1 MCIFFFFFLWWKPE
15 LWLCRGTQPRNSNK
29 TQICTL
35 NKSVDNSLSTPTV
48 SSISELLSP
57 GDKRGGQ
64 TNLMRNNARAISLF
78 SDTLL
83 PARRARTAS
92 PAPEAWVTRQPVG
105 LHLMRGSWKV
115 SPRWKIKPLQPWFSK
130 NKNNEEHHL
139 FIFSAILIYIPPQRL
154 AGHICLPNAE
164 RWHCVIL
171 LLRRNGTRI
180 PPTPPQSGPLQKLPA
195 KLIYAVPPFRPPSV
209 TECKKPGGVSATRS
223 SKGGKSWR
231 CCAPSAFIRPWAPP
245 MNY

>member
-1 MCIFFFFFLWWKPE
+1 MCIFSLLFLWWKPE

-83 PARRARTAS
+83 PARRHGERA
-92 PAPEAWVTRQPVG
+92 QPL
-105 LHLMRGSWKV
+105 LHRKHESLGSLLDSIWCAAQGKV
-115 SPRWKIKPLQPWFSK
+115 LPRWKIKPLQPWFSK
-130 NKNNEEHHL
+130 NKNNEEHH
-139 FIFSAILIYIPPQRL
+139 FIFFLAILIYIPPQRL

-164 RWHCVIL
+164 QWHCVIL

-180 PPTPPQSGPLQKLPA
+180 PPDA
-195 KLIYAVPPFRPPSV
+195 ASV
-209 TECKKPGGVSATRS
+209 RAITKIACQINLCR
-223 SKGGKSWR
+223 
-231 CCAPSAFIRPWAPP
+231 SAFPAAIRHRV
-245 MNY
+245 